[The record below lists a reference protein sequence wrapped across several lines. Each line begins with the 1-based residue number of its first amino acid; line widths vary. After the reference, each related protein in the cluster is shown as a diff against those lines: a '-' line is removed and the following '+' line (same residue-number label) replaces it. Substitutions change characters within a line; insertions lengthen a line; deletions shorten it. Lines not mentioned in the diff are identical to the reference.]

1 MSLST
6 TAIRAWTRS
15 PSVGYTYSHL
25 FHFELSG
32 SYRALDTST
41 ASRIQSSHVNRY
53 QEAHKARNRTLLM
66 YTSAVILLVGGAS
79 YAAVPMY
86 RAFCSA
92 TGYNG
97 TPMTSG
103 RFDSDRLVP
112 LTEAKSIKVHF
123 NADKS
128 VSLPWT
134 FTPQQKFVI
143 VKPGE
148 TALAFYKAKNNS
160 TEDII
165 GIATYNVTPGKVAPY
180 FSKVE
185 CFCFEEQRLLAG
197 EEVDMPILFFID
209 KDCLED
215 DGFKDVDDVVLSYT
229 FFKARRNTRGHLEPD
244 ADHAE
249 VQASQGFEEFPSID
263 PNLPK

>member
-1 MSLST
+1 MYSLAT
-6 TAIRAWTRS
+6 I
-15 PSVGYTYSHL
+15 L
-25 FHFELSG
+25 F
-32 SYRALDTST
+32 
-41 ASRIQSSHVNRY
+41 
-53 QEAHKARNRTLLM
+53 
-66 YTSAVILLVGGAS
+66 VGGAS

-103 RFDSDRLVP
+103 RFDAERLVP

-128 VSLPWT
+128 SSLPWS
-134 FTPQQKFVI
+134 FTPQQKFVV

-148 TALAFYKAKNNS
+148 TSLAFYKAKNTS
-160 TEDII
+160 KEDLI
-165 GIATYNVTPGKVAPY
+165 GIATYNVTPAKVAPY

-185 CFCFEEQRLLAG
+185 CFCFEEQKLLAG

-215 DGFKDVDDVVLSYT
+215 DSMKDVDDVVLSYT
-229 FFKARRNTRGHLEPD
+229 FFKARRNTHGVLEPD
-244 ADHAE
+244 ADHNT
-249 VQASQGFEEFPSID
+249 VQASLGFQDYDNVD
-263 PNLPK
+263 PESRKTS